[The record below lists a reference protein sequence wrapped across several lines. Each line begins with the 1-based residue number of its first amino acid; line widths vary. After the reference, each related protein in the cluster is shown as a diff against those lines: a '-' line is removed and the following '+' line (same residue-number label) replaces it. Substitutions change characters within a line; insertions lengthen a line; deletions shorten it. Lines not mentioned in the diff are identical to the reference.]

1 MRFFNCKKYNL
12 TFVLIVFLDN
22 FSKGSSFVPIGNFRN
37 RCRCTSND
45 KLSPLP
51 NNVQSSEQGN
61 YFFSFSGGFGRTK
74 SLPFLTKLL
83 LEKKSDTVED
93 NNEPKKLILGEEIQK
108 KIMEIKSKY
117 PTTEAAYLE
126 AAKNRAMEYQKK
138 KELGLIGDEEEASS
152 SSEALLQGSDT
163 SVNFGPEDLSNFKG
177 FTDEGWE
184 ASLKQ
189 NDMATLLAG
198 DATKGEQK
206 AEKSETPTLLL
217 FDSLPSD
224 NDDGDRLLLI

>member
-1 MRFFNCKKYNL
+1 LKD
-12 TFVLIVFLDN
+12 T
-22 FSKGSSFVPIGNFRN
+22 RN
-37 RCRCTSND
+37 
-45 KLSPLP
+45 KLSPLE
-51 NNVQSSEQGN
+51 NNVRSSGGN
-61 YFFSFSGGFGRTK
+61 AVSFSKGFTWKKKAPNCLR
-74 SLPFLTKLL
+74 KLL
-83 LEKKSDTVED
+83 HEKKTDLSED

-126 AAKNRAMEYQKK
+126 AAKNRAVEYQKK
-138 KELGLIGDEEEASS
+138 KELGLIEDGDEVL

-189 NDMATLLAG
+189 NDLASLISGEEATIG
-198 DATKGEQK
+198 K
-206 AEKSETPTLLL
+206 EKEESETPKLLIFDTL
-217 FDSLPSD
+217 SSD
-224 NDDGDRLLLI
+224 KEDGDKILLI

>member
-1 MRFFNCKKYNL
+1 MPFFNCKVVIL
-12 TFVLIVFLDN
+12 TFAFIVFLGN
-22 FSKGSSFVPIGNFRN
+22 LSKGSTFAPLCDSRN
-37 RCRCTSND
+37 LLKDTSN
-45 KLSPLP
+45 KLSPLE
-51 NNVQSSEQGN
+51 NNVRSSGG
-61 YFFSFSGGFGRTK
+61 YAVSFSKGFTWKNKAPTRLNK
-74 SLPFLTKLL
+74 FLH
-83 LEKKSDTVED
+83 EKKTDFSED

-126 AAKNRAMEYQKK
+126 AAKNRAVEYQKK
-138 KELGLIGDEEEASS
+138 KELGLIEDGDEVL

-189 NDMATLLAG
+189 NDMASLISGEEATIGKEKEENEAPKLLI
-198 DATKGEQK
+198 
-206 AEKSETPTLLL
+206 

-224 NDDGDRLLLI
+224 NEDGDIILLI